1 MSKLLNLKRK
11 KNMNKSS
18 QDWITEID
26 FQLENLKLNK
36 RKYYYGFSLEMT
48 KETAN
53 EVKSYF
59 EAQGHGVV
67 LRECPRKLFDL
78 TIEL

>member
-1 MSKLLNLKRK
+1 M
-11 KNMNKSS
+11 KST
-18 QDWITEID
+18 QDYITEID
-26 FQLENLKLNK
+26 FQLENLRLNH

-59 EAQGHGVV
+59 EKQGCGVV
-67 LRECPRKLFDL
+67 IRECPRKLFDL